1 MNVRV
6 KVGKE
11 SEYWEVESTS
21 KGVRELVCNAIAKK
35 AGNCQ
40 LKKLR
45 TKHPNIWLTS
55 THLRIKG
62 SSISP
67 RVDSKSEWKVL
78 SCNVKE
84 KRKEKMLA
92 AYIHSIRCHPS
103 CIKPGHSTAQSLC
116 KHHADL

>member
-1 MNVRV
+1 MDWTKTHDGSLIVNVRV

-21 KGVRELVCNAIAKK
+21 KGVRELVYNAIAKK

-62 SSISP
+62 SSIP
-67 RVDSKSEWKVL
+67 EVRFKVG
-78 SCNVKE
+78 VE
-84 KRKEKMLA
+84 
-92 AYIHSIRCHPS
+92 
-103 CIKPGHSTAQSLC
+103 SLVV
-116 KHHADL
+116 